1 MVYRLCLVTLLVFC
15 SGCVTTRATVT
26 CNKTIDLT
34 GQPDNGRINVGVRL
48 ELFEQELLHLKKQY

>member
-1 MVYRLCLVTLLVFC
+1 MFGGDMYRLYLILFLICC

-34 GQPDNGRINVGVRL
+34 GQPDNGRMNVGVRL
-48 ELFEQELLHLKKQY
+48 ELFRDWTR